1 MSDPGH
7 APALCVER
15 APQAEEEEEDP
26 LLRPLSAE
34 EEAKVDAALGPGPSS
49 ESLANSTFTSKCH
62 HV

>member
-1 MSDPGH
+1 
-7 APALCVER
+7 VER